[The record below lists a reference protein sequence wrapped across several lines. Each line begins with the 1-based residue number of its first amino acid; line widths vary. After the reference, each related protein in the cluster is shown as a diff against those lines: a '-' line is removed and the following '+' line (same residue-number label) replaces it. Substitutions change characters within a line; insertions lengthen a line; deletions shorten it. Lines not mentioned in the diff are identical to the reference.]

1 VHIASAPDPPA
12 ARRRPRIL
20 YLIDKAVD
28 SGGAE
33 RFAIGLATHLPTERF
48 EVWVCSTRTVEPSV
62 QAAFDAAGVRQLHLG
77 RTGKLGLHHFAPLAR
92 LMHAQRFDILHSHM
106 LGSNIWGSLFG
117 RAYRVPVIIAHEH
130 NWSFSGER
138 VRVWIDRYLIGR
150 FATRFVAVSNAQRAL
165 MTSVEGIP
173 AHRIVVLPTAYIP
186 SNQSSDTD
194 IRSELG
200 LPSDTPIVGTAAILR
215 TEKALEVLI
224 EAHVEVRRR
233 VPDAHLVIA
242 GEGGREEALRA
253 RALELGV
260 ADRVHLIGRRFDVDA
275 LLRSF
280 DVGAMSSDWEGMPLF
295 VFECMA
301 AGTPLVAT
309 DVGGLP
315 EVVEDG
321 RTGRLVPP
329 RDPQALADAIA
340 ALLADP
346 AQRAELAG
354 AAASRLPEF
363 RIDTVSARFADLYE
377 QLLHERGAGPR
388 SASRDS

>member
-1 VHIASAPDPPA
+1 VHVASHPDPPD
-12 ARRRPRIL
+12 ARRRLRIL

-33 RFAIGLATHLPTERF
+33 RFAVGLATHLPAERF
-48 EVWVCSTRTVEPSV
+48 EVSLCSTRTAEPSV
-62 QAAFDAAGVRQLHLG
+62 QAVLAAAGVRQLHLG
-77 RTGKLGLHHFAPLAR
+77 RTRKLGVHYFVPLNR
-92 LMHAQRFDILHSHM
+92 LMREQRFDVLHSHM

-138 VRVWIDRYLIGR
+138 ARVWVDRYLIGR
-150 FATRFVAVSNAQRAL
+150 AATRFVAVSNAQRAL

-173 AHRIVVLPTAYIP
+173 ADRIVVMPTAYIP
-186 SNQSSDTD
+186 STQSSDTD

-200 LPSDTPIVGTAAILR
+200 LPSDAPIVGTAAILR

-224 EAHVEVRRR
+224 EAHVEIRRR

-253 RALELGV
+253 RAQELGI
-260 ADRVHLIGRRFDVDA
+260 AEQVHFIGRRFDVDA

-309 DVGGLP
+309 NVGGLP
-315 EVVEDG
+315 EVVQDG

-329 RDPQALADAIA
+329 RDAQALAEAIA
-340 ALLADP
+340 DLLVSP
-346 AQRAELAG
+346 AQRGELAG
-354 AAASRLPEF
+354 AAMSRLPEF
-363 RIDTVSARFADLYE
+363 TIDAVSARFAELYE
-377 QLLHERGAGPR
+377 RLLAETGTGARHP
-388 SASRDS
+388 

>member
-1 VHIASAPDPPA
+1 MI
-12 ARRRPRIL
+12 
-20 YLIDKAVD
+20 
-28 SGGAE
+28 
-33 RFAIGLATHLPTERF
+33 
-48 EVWVCSTRTVEPSV
+48 
-62 QAAFDAAGVRQLHLG
+62 
-77 RTGKLGLHHFAPLAR
+77 TG
-92 LMHAQRFDILHSHM
+92 M
-106 LGSNIWGSLFG
+106 
-117 RAYRVPVIIAHEH
+117 PVIIAHEH

-138 VRVWIDRYLIGR
+138 VRVWIDRYVIGR

-173 AHRIVVLPTAYIP
+173 ADRIVVLPTAYIP

-253 RALELGV
+253 RAQELGV

-301 AGTPLVAT
+301 AVTPLVAT

-329 RDPQALADAIA
+329 RDPQALAEAIA

-388 SASRDS
+388 SGSRNS